1 MLFYLQHYCA
11 NVFCF
16 YLIIFSDKP
25 SFEMPSNTSSD
36 EMKSQ
41 WLLSLPI
48 QNFKYVFG
56 MSKVFLRCV
65 VSDSSMF

>member
-1 MLFYLQHYCA
+1 MRMFNRNGFA
-11 NVFCF
+11 
-16 YLIIFSDKP
+16 
-25 SFEMPSNTSSD
+25 SFNITCNRNNF
-36 EMKSQ
+36 
-41 WLLSLPI
+41 LVISLGRDISGLRRVPI